1 MVRTRKL
8 EDLQSKYNQRAN
20 SFSNLA
26 HSATK
31 AQKATLQSSIAI
43 AELLAKK
50 RKPFADGE
58 LIKEGAIK
66 LIETLCSEETYKQ
79 KVLDKIHNVPMSRM
93 TMSRRTE
100 DIAEDIRQQQLNDL
114 RSSPYYAIA
123 LDESSDIVDMAQ
135 LAVFVRYISPDWCV
149 HQELL
154 GLVPLSG
161 RNTGLDIFN
170 ILCSLLDDCKA
181 PRDRLLAITTDGAN
195 AMTGRKS

>member
-1 MVRTRKL
+1 MRTRKL

-79 KVLDKIHNVPMSRM
+79 KVLDKIYNVPMSRM
-93 TMSRRTE
+93 TIISRRTE
-100 DIAEDIRQQQLNDL
+100 DIAEDIRQQQLN
-114 RSSPYYAIA
+114 
-123 LDESSDIVDMAQ
+123 
-135 LAVFVRYISPDWCV
+135 
-149 HQELL
+149 
-154 GLVPLSG
+154 
-161 RNTGLDIFN
+161 
-170 ILCSLLDDCKA
+170 
-181 PRDRLLAITTDGAN
+181 
-195 AMTGRKS
+195 